1 MCQPTIDFL
10 AYHLKPLQSKGLC
23 ISLGIPRAPCVTY
36 RAWSHLPTSN
46 GAGLVDLG
54 GFFSPQPARKSPL
67 KPISLNNALRN
78 GGLGFSSRF
87 CRWGIVDLVWQVF
100 LCCCGLFLKTLQWVR
115 QPLNRSSITAKAYSA
130 PRASSRPAS
139 PSGGLLVLVL
149 VLVLRGG
156 RSPGRRLSSA
166 KCRDWTGVAAPASQ
180 RWSAV
185 VVSTGYG

>member
-1 MCQPTIDFL
+1 MCQSTIDFL
-10 AYHLKPLQSKGLC
+10 AYHLKPLQPKGLC

-54 GFFSPQPARKSPL
+54 GFFSPQPARKSRL

-87 CRWGIVDLVWQVF
+87 CRWGIVDLVWQVS

-130 PRASSRPAS
+130 ARASSRPAS
-139 PSGGLLVLVL
+139 PNGGGAGAGAA
-149 VLVLRGG
+149 RG

-166 KCRDWTGVAAPASQ
+166 KCRDWTGVAAPAAQ

>member
-1 MCQPTIDFL
+1 VCQSTIDFL
-10 AYHLKPLQSKGLC
+10 AYHLKPLQPKGLC

-54 GFFSPQPARKSPL
+54 GFFSPQPATKLRL
-67 KPISLNNALRN
+67 KPIFLNNALRN
-78 GGLGFSSRF
+78 GVLGFSSRF
-87 CRWGIVDLVWQVF
+87 CRWGIVDLVWQVS

-130 PRASSRPAS
+130 ARASSRPAS
-139 PSGGLLVLVL
+139 PNGGGVL

-156 RSPGRRLSSA
+156 VHQGADLALLNAATGQEWLTQLLSA
-166 KCRDWTGVAAPASQ
+166 GLLQW
-180 RWSAV
+180 
-185 VVSTGYG
+185 